1 MKLYICADIEG
12 VAGVVTMDHLS
23 PDGFEYEKAREWMTG
38 EVNAAIDG
46 ARAAGITEFVISD
59 SHGNG
64 QNLLL
69 DDLPDD
75 VKVVRSWPRPLE
87 MMQGLEEGGFCGVFL
102 IGHHTGHTDMTGTI
116 AHTISGAVYEI
127 RLNGAPASE
136 TRINAAIAGHLG
148 APILL
153 ATGDAAYQVHVR
165 DLLGDVPTV
174 VTKTAYTDYCVQTL
188 TPARSRA
195 LIRAAAEAAV
205 VERSARSVYR
215 VEGPVSIDM
224 IFKQRAPAQVLSM
237 WPGVEQVSATGVRF
251 VAKDMEEA
259 VRMVVVATNYDPKAR

>member
-12 VAGVVTMDHLS
+12 VAGVATMDHLS

-38 EVNAAIDG
+38 EVNAAIEG
-46 ARAAGITEFVISD
+46 ARAAGVTEFVISD

-75 VKVVRSWPRPLE
+75 VRVIRSWPRPLE
-87 MMQGLEEGGFCGVFL
+87 MMQGLEDGDFCGVFL
-102 IGHHTGHTDMTGTI
+102 IGHHTGHTDMTGAI

-127 RLNGAPASE
+127 RLNGEPASE

-153 ATGDAAYQVHVR
+153 ATGDEAYHQHVR
-165 DLLGDVPTV
+165 ALLGDVPTV

-188 TPARSRA
+188 TPARSRD
-195 LIRAAAEAAV
+195 LICAAAEAAV
-205 VERSARSVYR
+205 KDRQSRVLYR
-215 VEGPVSIDM
+215 VEGAVSVDM

-237 WPGVEQVSATGVRF
+237 WPGVEQISATGVRF
-251 VAKDMEEA
+251 VARDMEEA
-259 VRMVVVATNYDPKAR
+259 VRMVVVATNYDPKSR